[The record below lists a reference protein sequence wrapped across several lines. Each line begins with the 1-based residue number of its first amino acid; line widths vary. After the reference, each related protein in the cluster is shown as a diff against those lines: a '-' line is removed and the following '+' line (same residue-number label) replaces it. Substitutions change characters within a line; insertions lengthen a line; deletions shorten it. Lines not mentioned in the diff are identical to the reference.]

1 VLVVVEGCC
10 GVNYN
15 FEIEMIISLII
26 FVFDLPWT
34 KWRGIDEDLL
44 EVLIS
49 AGALGAPKDG
59 CT

>member
-15 FEIEMIISLII
+15 SEIEMIISLII

-34 KWRGIDEDLL
+34 ERHGIDEDLL

-49 AGALGAPKDG
+49 AGALGALKD
-59 CT
+59 